1 MNTAERNLLVR
12 LQGGDRE
19 AFELIYQ
26 EYSPRLAG
34 NLMRL
39 LRSEDLVKEQLQ
51 ILFIKLWN
59 NRGNIDCDKP
69 LKGYLFKIAENLVY
83 DVFREAAR
91 ERKLYQH
98 FVLTQVEGYSHI
110 EEGMIHRE
118 EFLMLEDAISKLPPQ
133 RQRIFRLKKIEGK
146 SYAEIGQ
153 LLNVS
158 NSTINDHLTKANRFL
173 KEYIS
178 HHDSIAILFLVFFLL
193 GA

>member
-12 LQGGDRE
+12 LQKGDRE
-19 AFELIYQ
+19 AFEQIYH

-39 LRSEDLVKEQLQ
+39 LKSEDLVKEQLQ
-51 ILFIKLWN
+51 VLFIKLWN
-59 NRGNIDCDKP
+59 NRGAIDCDKP
-69 LKGYLFKIAENLVY
+69 LKAYLFKIAENLVY
-83 DVFREAAR
+83 DVYREAAR
-91 ERKLYQH
+91 DRKLYTH
-98 FVLTQVEGYSHI
+98 FILSQVEGYSHV
-110 EEGMIHRE
+110 EESIIHKE
-118 EFLMLEDAISKLPPQ
+118 EFYLLEDAISKLPPQ

-146 SYAEIGQ
+146 SYDEIGQ

-178 HHDSIAILFLVFFLL
+178 HHDSIAILLL
-193 GA
+193 AAYLIA